1 MTIPMG
7 VTSIGAEAFSD
18 CGKLAAIHV
27 AEGNANYTS
36 LDGVL
41 FTADMTQLLQYRVL
55 CDAFTIPGAMMVLFA
70 MLFSLNYMGALDTL
84 AYLMSYLPR
93 VIAPAAF
100 GDPEPL
106 LEFVEN
112 RRERRKKGYGFLY
125 IVGLIYLAIA
135 IYYLVRFYSVF

>member
-1 MTIPMG
+1 VG
-7 VTSIGAEAFSD
+7 GA
-18 CGKLAAIHV
+18 V
-27 AEGNANYTS
+27 AWWYASSRWTDEMP
-36 LDGVL
+36 LV
-41 FTADMTQLLQYRVL
+41 LQYRVL